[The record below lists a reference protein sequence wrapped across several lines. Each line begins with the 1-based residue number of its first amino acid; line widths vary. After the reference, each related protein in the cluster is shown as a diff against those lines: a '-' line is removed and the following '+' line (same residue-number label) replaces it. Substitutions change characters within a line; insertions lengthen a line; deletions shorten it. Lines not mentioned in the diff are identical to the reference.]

1 MTSSEI
7 SIFNKLSNREAPKMT
22 LADAMR
28 EARRDPS
35 EAGSQPPPTDVSY
48 GGSHLPKHEEGQ
60 LYTVTESSP
69 AHPSP
74 AAGSPVTIKD
84 HVSTD
89 AEKHAT
95 LLEIERLRQAGAAT
109 TRSWSMRDSLE
120 DMQLEERKLT
130 SNLDEAQMVN
140 TMRAGLELM
149 FTGIELANNRFGFL
163 ELEGWSAQMTADM
176 TRYDAALTKLY
187 RRHWRRSTT
196 SPEMEILL
204 TIATSI
210 VTHHV
215 KTKFTKATLGK
226 ATDGS
231 ATTRARSPMGGAT
244 TGAPAAAADSHDEDY
259 YGSAANHFEDD
270 VSSDSDS
277 GDEGPPPV
285 AT

>member
-1 MTSSEI
+1 MTSSEV
-7 SIFNKLSNREAPKMT
+7 SIFNKLANREAPKMT

-28 EARRDPS
+28 EVRHETS
-35 EAGSQPPPTDVSY
+35 EVGSQPARTDVSY
-48 GGSHLPKHEEGQ
+48 GGTANHDEGR
-60 LYTVTESSP
+60 LYAVAESP
-69 AHPSP
+69 APHSP
-74 AAGSPVTIKD
+74 AVTSPAPIRD

-149 FTGIELANNRFGFL
+149 FTGIELANTRFGFL

-215 KTKFTKATLGK
+215 KTKFAKATLGK
-226 ATDGS
+226 PTEGAT
-231 ATTRARSPMGGAT
+231 ARGRPASGGAE
-244 TGAPAAAADSHDEDY
+244 GARPAPGGTDEDY
-259 YGSAANHFEDD
+259 YGSAANHFEQGA
-270 VSSDSDS
+270 SSDSDS
-277 GDEGPPPV
+277 GDEGPPPG
-285 AT
+285 AA